1 VARARLH
8 CEQRPKRSSEL
19 TASGP
24 DTREQGDGFAVVRA
38 YRVPPQRD
46 TTEHVGRSDSG
57 MHAKRH
63 IRISN
68 FVFVIGEIADGLGS
82 FQ

>member
-1 VARARLH
+1 
-8 CEQRPKRSSEL
+8 
-19 TASGP
+19 
-24 DTREQGDGFAVVRA
+24 
-38 YRVPPQRD
+38 
-46 TTEHVGRSDSG
+46 

-82 FQ
+82 FQELFGLGHPACDQRLVTRPCS